1 MISIT
6 ILENS
11 KKNYQGII
19 LEGHAGYAKRG
30 YDIVC
35 ASVSILVMNTINA
48 IETYTRDVIEVES
61 NEAEGYIGMRF
72 MNDISSE
79 ATLLMD
85 AMILGLSGIEDQYG
99 KYVKILI
106 EEV

>member
-30 YDIVC
+30 FKRKK
-35 ASVSILVMNTINA
+35 
-48 IETYTRDVIEVES
+48 ETVTVRQKHT
-61 NEAEGYIGMRF
+61 
-72 MNDISSE
+72 NDI
-79 ATLLMD
+79 
-85 AMILGLSGIEDQYG
+85 
-99 KYVKILI
+99 
-106 EEV
+106 